1 MAEDVCILLIDD
13 DDIDVELIIRGFRRK
28 RIANRIIRA
37 RDGLEGLEM
46 LSTPGQ
52 VPEPYMILLD
62 INMPRMNGHEF
73 LARLRAE
80 PSLHAAVVFVL
91 TTSDADR
98 DKMQAYACNV
108 AGYIVKD
115 HAGADFVS
123 LVELLDHYWRI
134 VELPAPLT
142 G

>member
-13 DDIDVELIIRGFRRK
+13 DDIDVELITRGFRKK

-37 RDGLEGLEM
+37 RDGREGLEM
-46 LSTPGQ
+46 LSTPRA
-52 VPEPYMILLD
+52 VPEPYLILLD

-73 LARLRAE
+73 LERLRAT
-80 PSLHAAVVFVL
+80 PRLHDAVVFVL

-98 DKMQAYACNV
+98 DKIQAYARNV

-115 HAGADFVS
+115 RAGADFVE
-123 LVELLDHYWRI
+123 LIELLDHYWRI
-134 VELPAPLT
+134 VEMPPP
-142 G
+142 GPG